1 MQERNNRVKKKRIIH
16 QGLLVSHFMIELID
30 IHHGISRL
38 LHSAPCGLLHETTQI
53 AKGGPNQ
60 TIDYHAHILMH

>member
-1 MQERNNRVKKKRIIH
+1 MW
-16 QGLLVSHFMIELID
+16 LVSHFMIESID

-38 LHSAPCGLLHETTQI
+38 LHSAPCGLLHEASQI